1 MKRFPLVL
9 GLFSLIFLF
18 ASCNVNVVI
27 KQNKNGSVDVKLGAG
42 AGEAF
47 TKMILAATGGTT
59 ENFFDTKEIQYEL
72 AKSGFSKVNVQTKTG
87 TDIDVNLTDA
97 NKTSYLFTSGIL
109 SEDKSGLKMNLN
121 AKALKTFYDLAD
133 EQTQMVLDLLV
144 APVFSGDDSSQNEY
158 LELIESFYGEGAA
171 KEIKTSIVDIT
182 IINADG
188 NKTTKKLP
196 LVDLVTLNEDI
207 KL

>member
-1 MKRFPLVL
+1 
-9 GLFSLIFLF
+9 
-18 ASCNVNVVI
+18 
-27 KQNKNGSVDVKLGAG
+27 
-42 AGEAF
+42 
-47 TKMILAATGGTT
+47 
-59 ENFFDTKEIQYEL
+59 
-72 AKSGFSKVNVQTKTG
+72 
-87 TDIDVNLTDA
+87 
-97 NKTSYLFTSGIL
+97 
-109 SEDKSGLKMNLN
+109 
-121 AKALKTFYDLAD
+121 
-133 EQTQMVLDLLV
+133 MVLDLLV

-188 NKTTKKLP
+188 TKTTKKLP